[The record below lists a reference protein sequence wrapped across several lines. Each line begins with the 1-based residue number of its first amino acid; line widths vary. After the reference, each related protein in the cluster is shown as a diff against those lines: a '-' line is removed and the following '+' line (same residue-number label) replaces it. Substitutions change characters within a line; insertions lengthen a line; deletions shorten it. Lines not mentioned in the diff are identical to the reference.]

1 MKKETIEEAAQKY
14 VEVGIYLNEAEKQQ
28 TEIAF
33 YEGAKWQAKR
43 MYSEEEVREIL
54 WEYIKPQSTSEGILL
69 DGFLEQFKKK

>member
-14 VEVGIYLNEAEKQQ
+14 VEGGIYLNEAEKQQ

-33 YEGAKWQAKR
+33 YEGANWQAKR